1 MRFRKGAN
9 NHKNDI
15 VIPNVPVCGN
25 GGISTHRI
33 ASRLCVNTR
42 IVAVEIPR
50 RALRSLGMT
59 ILFYPYRNYSACHLV
74 FAPEIEHTL
83 MQREHFQKT
92 ETHQCVDILTV
103 RRQATYVGCR
113 HGYRAGHLSPQNGT
127 E

>member
-42 IVAVEIPR
+42 IAAVEIPR

-59 ILFYPYRNYSACHLV
+59 ILFYSYRNYSACHLV
-74 FAPEIEHTL
+74 FAPEIERTL
-83 MQREHFQKT
+83 FIYSVSVWWRMTIGTKRKGVLALGIDKT
-92 ETHQCVDILTV
+92 
-103 RRQATYVGCR
+103 
-113 HGYRAGHLSPQNGT
+113 
-127 E
+127 